1 MFESAAKNSSLL
13 KTVILTAAKYRST
26 IPPLQGLRK
35 GAIEGMV
42 EEAQEEPQEVEQET
56 NRANTNKWGK
66 TAKVSLGVLGGL
78 SLLMGYISAAGM
90 KESEREAA
98 ARKPIDD
105 FVSALNARNID
116 EGRKTLHYPH
126 VQIAG
131 NDLSILNDAESF
143 QIDFQSL
150 AAEGW
155 THSTLDSCAM
165 RQSCDEKVHFEVQL
179 SMHKAKSARYAT
191 YQALWVVTKK
201 DGIWGIQC
209 RSIFP
214 SGVRS

>member
-1 MFESAAKNSSLL
+1 M
-13 KTVILTAAKYRST
+13 
-26 IPPLQGLRK
+26 GD
-35 GAIEGMV
+35 MV
-42 EEAQEEPQEVEQET
+42 EEVEEELSEQESLKT
-56 NRANTNKWGK
+56 GKWGK
-66 TAKVSLGVLGGL
+66 AAKVSLGVLGGL

-105 FVSALNARNID
+105 FVTALNSRNIE

-131 NDLSILNDAESF
+131 NDLSILNDPESF

-150 AAEGW
+150 ASEGW

-179 SMHKAKSARYAT
+179 SMHRSNSARYAT

-214 SGVRS
+214 SGVSYS